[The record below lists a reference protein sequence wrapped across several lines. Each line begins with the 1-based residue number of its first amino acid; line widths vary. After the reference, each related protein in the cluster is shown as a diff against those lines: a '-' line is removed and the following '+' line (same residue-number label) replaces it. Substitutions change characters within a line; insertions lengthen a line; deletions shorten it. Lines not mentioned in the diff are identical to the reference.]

1 MPDQQFRALVRLWL
15 RQLRRSTIGWAFL
28 FGLSAITVVS
38 AYKAAYPTSA
48 DRKGLDILLGAN
60 PGFRALYGVAYRLDT
75 PGGFSAWR
83 VGGPLVVL
91 AGVWALLSVSRILRG
106 EEEIGR
112 WELVL
117 GMGPTARTVTVSA
130 LTAFGLCAA
139 LEWTVL
145 TAAFLINGLAVG
157 SSALLALGI
166 IAGGSA
172 FGAVAALTSQLTHS
186 RRAAAGIA
194 GVVLGVAFLVRVVAD
209 GTGRFGWLRWTTPL
223 GWIEELRPFAGS
235 HLLPL
240 VPLLASIAALSV
252 SAVTI
257 AARRDLGQGV
267 LTSSRPVRSHLRLMR
282 SPDGM
287 AWRLVRGGAAIWA
300 VSLAAVTMVFG
311 LLSKDVAQFYRESPG
326 FTRFAERLGALKF
339 VEASGF
345 LSLALGFIAVAVA
358 AYGASQVGALRDEE
372 ASGRL
377 DHIVA
382 RTVSRV
388 RWFAGRTGVV
398 VIAGLMLGVAPAVGG
413 WAGAA
418 LRGSGVGLGSML
430 VGGLNCLPVAW
441 LFFGIGL
448 LLFGTLPRL
457 ASGLS
462 MGTIVGTFLLEIIG
476 ALARAPN
483 WLLDLSPFHHVAAAP
498 AAPVNAGAAVVM
510 LLLGAVATAAGAAA
524 FTGRDLTAG

>member
-48 DRKGLDILLGAN
+48 DRKGLNILLGAN

-75 PGGFSAWR
+75 PGGFTAWR

-91 AGVWALLSVSRILRG
+91 AGVWALLSISRILRG

-112 WELVL
+112 WELLL
-117 GMGPTARTVTVSA
+117 GMGPTARTATVSA
-130 LTAFGLCAA
+130 LTAFGLSAT
-139 LEWTVL
+139 LEWLVL
-145 TAAFLINGLAVG
+145 TAAFLVNGLAVG

-166 IAGGSA
+166 IAGGAA

-186 RRAAAGIA
+186 RRGAAGIA
-194 GVVLGVAFLVRVVAD
+194 GVALGVAFLVRVVAD
-209 GTGRFGWLRWTTPL
+209 GTGHFAWLRWTTPL

-240 VPLLASIAALSV
+240 VPLLVSTAALSV
-252 SAVTI
+252 GAVTI

-282 SPDGM
+282 SPEGM

-300 VSLAAVTMVFG
+300 ISLAAVTMVFG
-311 LLSKDVAQFYRESPG
+311 LLSKDVAQFYKESPG
-326 FTRFAERLGALKF
+326 FIRFAERLGALKF

-382 RTVSRV
+382 RAVSRV
-388 RWFAGRTGVV
+388 RWFAGR
-398 VIAGLMLGVAPAVGG
+398 AGLMLGVAPAVGG

-448 LLFGTLPRL
+448 LLFGALPRL
-457 ASGLS
+457 APGLA

-498 AAPVNAGAAVVM
+498 AAPVNAGAAAVM
-510 LLLGAVATAAGAAA
+510 LGLGAVAAAAGAAA
-524 FTGRDLTAG
+524 FARRDLTAG